1 VKLGLANKAK
11 LERLR
16 FLRRVVEK
24 EIVHLNYSAKKVF
37 DQPFTYKRAVSLEK
51 DAELA
56 EQVEA
61 FSSRF
66 CRLQDTIGDKLLPA
80 WLDVL
85 GENPKIAIEN
95 LDKAEKIGVLSS
107 VELWLELRQLRN
119 QMVHEYIEDLSVL
132 ADALQTSFENLEF
145 IVGVGNAIVSDLEK
159 RGLTVS

>member
-1 VKLGLANKAK
+1 ML
-11 LERLR
+11 
-16 FLRRVVEK
+16 FLVDFVGYK
-24 EIVHLNYSAKKVF
+24 IPLVINYY
-37 DQPFTYKRAVSLEK
+37 Q
-51 DAELA
+51 
-56 EQVEA
+56 
-61 FSSRF
+61 
-66 CRLQDTIGDKLLPA
+66 

-119 QMVHEYIEDLSVL
+119 QMVHEYIEDLSIL

>member
-1 VKLGLANKAK
+1 M
-11 LERLR
+11 
-16 FLRRVVEK
+16 
-24 EIVHLNYSAKKVF
+24 
-37 DQPFTYKRAVSLEK
+37 
-51 DAELA
+51 
-56 EQVEA
+56 
-61 FSSRF
+61 
-66 CRLQDTIGDKLLPA
+66 
-80 WLDVL
+80 

-119 QMVHEYIEDLSVL
+119 QMVHEYIEDLSIL